1 MVRTETTTVVLTLTL
16 AIPVTSYS
24 MARRDKYL
32 IRRPLSE
39 RDNVQVHYSLLH
51 MGGQGTLYVGGI

>member
-1 MVRTETTTVVLTLTL
+1 MVLTLTL

-51 MGGQGTLYVGGI
+51 MGGQETLYVGGI